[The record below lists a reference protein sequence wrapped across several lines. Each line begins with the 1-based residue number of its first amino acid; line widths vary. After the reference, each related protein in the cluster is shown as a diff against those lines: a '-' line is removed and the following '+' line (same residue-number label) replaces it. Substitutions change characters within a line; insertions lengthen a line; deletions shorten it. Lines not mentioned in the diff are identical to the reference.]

1 MGVSPAP
8 SLRALSRLPPLSLLT
23 PDPFPATG
31 RGLSSRARCAQRAIV
46 AEANMK
52 QRIPSTANGSS
63 LRLAADI
70 GGTFTDIAAFDDRT
84 GKLTFGKALSTP
96 QRLVEGIDAGVG
108 KAGSDYKSAGLFLH
122 GSTIAINTILERT
135 GAKTALLITE
145 GFRDIYEIGRINRPD
160 AYNLFF
166 RKHEPLVERA
176 LRFEVKERVL
186 SDGEIEV
193 PLDEKEIEAFG
204 RTLERLGV
212 EAIAILLLNCF
223 ARHDHEAR
231 AKAILERNHPRM
243 FVSASHELSEEYR
256 EFERCSTVVANAY
269 IGPIV
274 RGYLAEIDD
283 HIRSDGFSGSFLIVQ
298 STGGL
303 YEAEQAKSH
312 CVHMLESGPAA
323 GVIGTQALCQTLGL
337 KNAIAFDMGGT
348 TAKAGVIHNG
358 EALTTGAALIGG
370 YDQALPVQIAMMDIF
385 EVGTGGGS
393 IARVEEGGLRVGPQ
407 SAGAAPGPACY
418 GLSGTEPTVTD
429 ANLVLGRLAADRF
442 LGGEMR
448 LDLEAAQRALT
459 ERVAKPLGMDV
470 TEAADGI
477 LRIAATA
484 MSYAVKGVTTERGLD
499 AGDFALVAYGGAGP
513 LHAVQVAR
521 EIGIR
526 NVIVPGAPGVF
537 SAFGMLFSDLR
548 YDYVRTHLMQLADA
562 PFDRIEKVYR
572 ELEEQGRKA
581 VASAS
586 VKPQKVIVK
595 RAADMRYVGQEHAV
609 TVELPLQ
616 VLARRDRAAIKRL
629 FDAMHEQRYGTCAPD
644 EQAEIVSLRS
654 TVAGIMRKPP
664 QPQIR
669 RGRSEPP
676 TAALT
681 GKRPVYFSRSSGF
694 RSTPT
699 YARAALLAGN
709 RIKGPALIEEHAS
722 TTMLMPGDSCE
733 VDAYGN
739 LVIAVG

>member
-1 MGVSPAP
+1 
-8 SLRALSRLPPLSLLT
+8 
-23 PDPFPATG
+23 
-31 RGLSSRARCAQRAIV
+31 
-46 AEANMK
+46 MK
-52 QRIPSTANGSS
+52 QRVASTANGSS

-70 GGTFTDIAAFDDRT
+70 GGTFTDVAAFDERT

-96 QRLVEGIDAGVG
+96 QRLVEGINAGVE

-122 GSTIAINTILERT
+122 GSTIAINTILERK
-135 GAKTALLITE
+135 GAKTALLVTE
-145 GFRDIYEIGRINRPD
+145 GFRDIYAIGRINRPD

-186 SDGEIEV
+186 SDGEIER
-193 PLDEKEIEAFG
+193 PLDEEEIEAFG
-204 RTLERLGV
+204 RMLARLGV
-212 EAIAILLLNCF
+212 EATAILFLNCY
-223 ARHDHEAR
+223 AKRDHEAR
-231 AKAILERNHPRM
+231 AKAILERNHPEM

-269 IGPIV
+269 VGPIV
-274 RGYLAEIDD
+274 RGYLGDIADR
-283 HIRSDGFSGSFLIVQ
+283 IRSDGFSGSFLIVQ

-303 YEAEQAKSH
+303 YDADQARNR
-312 CVHMLESGPAA
+312 CVQMLESGPAA
-323 GVIGTQALCQTLGL
+323 GVIGTQALCHALGL

-418 GLSGTEPTVTD
+418 GLGGTEPTVTD

-448 LDLEAAQRALT
+448 LDLGAAQRALT

-470 TEAADGI
+470 TAAADGI

-521 EIGIR
+521 EIGVR
-526 NVIVPGAPGVF
+526 TVIVPTAPGVF

-548 YDYVRTHLMQLADA
+548 YDFVRTWFTRLEDA
-562 PFDRIEKVYR
+562 PFAAIERVYR
-572 ELEEQGRKA
+572 DLERQGRA
-581 VASAS
+581 AIAGTS
-586 VKPQKVIVK
+586 VKPQKITLK

-609 TVELPLQ
+609 TVDLPLKVFERQ
-616 VLARRDRAAIKRL
+616 DRGAIKRL
-629 FDAMHEQRYGTCAPD
+629 FDAMHELRYGTSAPD
-644 EQAEIVSLRS
+644 ERAEIVSLRS
-654 TVAGIMRKPP
+654 TVTGVMRKPP
-664 QPQIR
+664 QER
-669 RGRSEPP
+669 VARGGRTPDK
-676 TAALT
+676 AAFT
-681 GKRPVYFSRSSGF
+681 GRRPVYLDGKFHP
-694 RSTPT
+694 TPT
-699 YARAALLAGN
+699 YARAALTTGN
-709 RIKGPALIEEHAS
+709 CISGPALIEEHAA
-722 TTMLMPGDSCE
+722 TTVLLPGDRLE
-733 VDAYGN
+733 VDGYGH
-739 LVIAVG
+739 LMIKVAGGR